1 VLVNHSDI
9 QRRFRSLAP
18 FLDERMRRLVAA
30 SESEAIGYG
39 GVSVVARATGV
50 SRRAITEGVKE
61 LKKPTSHK
69 ARLEEAR
76 IRRRG
81 AGRKRTVDKDSSLLE
96 DLDRLVDPVTRGDPE
111 SPLRW
116 TCKSVRRLAEELQQE
131 GHAVSYQTVAELLH
145 ALDYSLQANQKTLEG
160 SQHADRDEQFQYI
173 NRKAQRYL
181 KQGEPV
187 ISVDT
192 KKKELVGDF
201 KNAGREWELKG
212 QPEEV
217 RVHDFQIREPD
228 KGKVAPYGVY
238 DLGRNVGWVSVGVDH
253 DTAAFAV
260 ESIRRWWR
268 WMGTRSYPQ
277 AKRLL
282 ITADSGGSNGAR
294 VRLWKWELQKLADEI
309 GLEISVCH
317 FPPGTSKWNK
327 IEHRLFSFIS
337 QNWRGKPLISH
348 EVIINLIA
356 ATTTAAGLAVKSK
369 LDPNTYPAGLKVSDQ
384 QMAELQLKRDKFHGD
399 WNYSLLPRSRY
410 TYFLTLS
417 KPDGEGSRTR
427 RPAWSLR
434 L

>member
-1 VLVNHSDI
+1 VLVSHGDI
-9 QRRFRSLAP
+9 QRRFHSLSP

-30 SESEAIGYG
+30 AESEALGYG
-39 GVSVVARATGV
+39 GVSAVARATGV
-50 SRRAITEGVKE
+50 SRRAITEGMKE
-61 LKKPTSHK
+61 LKRRKRASQLPQ
-69 ARLEEAR
+69 AQAR
-76 IRRRG
+76 IRRKG
-81 AGRKRTVDKDSSLLE
+81 AGRKRTMDKDPTLLA
-96 DLDRLVDPVTRGDPE
+96 DLDRLVDPVTRADPE

-160 SQHADRDEQFQYI
+160 SQHADRDAQFEYI

-201 KNAGREWELKG
+201 KNAGREWQLKG
-212 QPEEV
+212 QPEAV
-217 RVHDFQIREPD
+217 RVHDFAIREPD

-260 ESIRRWWR
+260 ESICRWWR
-268 WMGTRSYPQ
+268 WMGRPNYPK

-294 VRLWKWELQKLADEI
+294 VRLWEWELQQLADETGI
-309 GLEISVCH
+309 EIAVCH

-327 IEHRLFSFIS
+327 VEHRLFSFIS

-348 EVIINLIA
+348 EAIINLIA
-356 ATTTAAGLAVKSK
+356 ATTSKTGLAVKSK
-369 LDPNTYPAGLKVSDQ
+369 LDSNTYPAGIKISDQ
-384 QMAELQLKRDKFHGD
+384 KMAQLRLRRDAFHGD
-399 WNYSLLPRSRY
+399 WNYKLLPRS
-410 TYFLTLS
+410 
-417 KPDGEGSRTR
+417 
-427 RPAWSLR
+427 
-434 L
+434 